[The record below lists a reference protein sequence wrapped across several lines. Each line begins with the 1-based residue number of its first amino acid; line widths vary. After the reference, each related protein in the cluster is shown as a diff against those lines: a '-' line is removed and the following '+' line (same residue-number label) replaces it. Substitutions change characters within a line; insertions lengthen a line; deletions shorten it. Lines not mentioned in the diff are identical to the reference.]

1 MPTRPPVQSVVPIAI
16 DIDIIIEPEPDQT
29 TTAVTVTVTA
39 DAAAAE
45 CEVVVSEMSKSNYY
59 GHETPAAPSSSSL
72 QQQRSPKSHEEFDND
87 VYLLSDN
94 DHIIPF
100 NLNPKQRL
108 RLLLHDENNDN
119 DTTFLEEV
127 VDEEGTEVMN
137 GVAPVDVSR
146 LLLDYS
152 VLSTDNNGSIVAILH
167 DEQQQQLHQPQ
178 PSPKTQQ
185 MKSSGDNNNNNNEEN
200 NTQQKVNKTKKKKD
214 SSWVAMIEF
223 IAPFH
228 EGFGCADASDDNDD
242 GGVQESPS
250 RTPCKKQQSG
260 QQLSENDK
268 RGSDNNVSHRHEQK
282 NDTTRRS
289 NSTIDMSPS
298 RHRNNQAASASCG
311 LIDIEEAI
319 ANLIAPFYTIEDGV
333 SQELEG
339 IISCGMD

>member
-1 MPTRPPVQSVVPIAI
+1 MVVCI
-16 DIDIIIEPEPDQT
+16 
-29 TTAVTVTVTA
+29 VT
-39 DAAAAE
+39 
-45 CEVVVSEMSKSNYY
+45 
-59 GHETPAAPSSSSL
+59 
-72 QQQRSPKSHEEFDND
+72 
-87 VYLLSDN
+87 
-94 DHIIPF
+94 
-100 NLNPKQRL
+100 
-108 RLLLHDENNDN
+108 
-119 DTTFLEEV
+119 
-127 VDEEGTEVMN
+127 
-137 GVAPVDVSR
+137 
-146 LLLDYS
+146 
-152 VLSTDNNGSIVAILH
+152 ILH
-167 DEQQQQLHQPQ
+167 DEQQQLHQPQ

-228 EGFGCADASDDNDD
+228 EGFGCAHDASDDNDD

-260 QQLSENDK
+260 QQLSDNDK
-268 RGSDNNVSHRHEQK
+268 RGSG
-282 NDTTRRS
+282 
-289 NSTIDMSPS
+289 NSSATDLSPP